1 MTSMTET
8 KTFVLGEVQ
17 LQLCSFETV
26 HSSSFF
32 FNAMVSLRAKYS
44 AAIYPD
50 IIWALA
56 YS

>member
-8 KTFVLGEVQ
+8 KTFVLGKVQ

>member
-44 AAIYPD
+44 AIYPD